1 MAEHPGI
8 VFREGPSGR
17 RAGMIG
23 HGLDVWEVVETIRNE
38 EGDIQAAAAYLA
50 ISPHL
55 VEAAQGYY
63 VDYPDEIDAW
73 IASNAVA
80 ADDSEASARR
90 RVDSLG
96 R

>member
-17 RAGMIG
+17 RAGLAG

-38 EGDIQAAAAYLA
+38 EGDVQAAAAYLA

-55 VEAAQGYY
+55 VAAARGYY
-63 VDYPDEIDAW
+63 ADYPDEIDAW
-73 IASNAVA
+73 IASNTVA
-80 ADDSEASARR
+80 ADDSEASVRR
-90 RVDSLG
+90 RAESLG